1 MARLSAVDIADHV
14 GIHRPTAEQQQVIEF
29 AEERPALVIAGAGSG
44 KTETMAR
51 RVVWLVANQLVSP
64 EQVLGLTFTRKAATE
79 LGARINR
86 SLDALEDA
94 GLTTRTPL
102 EARPTVSTYNAFANT
117 LFQDNALRI
126 GYEPDATLLTEAGAW
141 ELAHQVVL
149 DADADEALYLLGR
162 GPAQVAALVLQLA
175 HAMVDNAA
183 DPDDLLA
190 FAEHFRSLTALRP
203 AKRLGQAEPVKAV
216 LDLVDRVTALEAL
229 VPLAVDYGRRKREL
243 GLIEYADQVALAAQA
258 LRRDPAAIEPY
269 RKRYRAVFLDE
280 YQDTSVSQTRLLS
293 QLFAGLRV
301 MAVGDPNQAIYGWRG
316 ASSSNLAGFLADF
329 HDVAGPR
336 FQLATSWRNSE
347 RILAAAN
354 ALVAE
359 PADAASPT
367 ADVLTLRARPAADEG
382 AVDTLIAA
390 DAEHEA
396 AAVAAW
402 LEPRL
407 TPETTAAVLFRVRA
421 TMPAFA
427 RALADRGI
435 PHEIVGFAGVLESPE
450 VVDLLCALHVV
461 ADAEADNEL
470 VRLLSG
476 TRWRIGPA
484 DLAALGRFAADVAS
498 YADDGAR
505 LDAEVARRMRQSV
518 SGDEHASLV
527 DALDLLHHPSRS
539 TARLI
544 ARAGFTEIALQRL
557 EQASRLFADLRR
569 DAHLPVVE
577 FVRLVIE
584 RIGLDIELQANE
596 SLAHPLR
603 NLNALIGKVTDYDRT
618 VSAATLPGLLAW
630 LERVA
635 EQENLSLESA
645 PARPGVVQ
653 LLTVHAAKGLEW
665 DHVAVPRMV
674 LGELPTKPRSTR
686 GWVAIG
692 ELPYDFRGDS
702 ADLPAFD
709 WREATDSTDL
719 NRRFK
724 AFAELEK
731 QRHLAEERRIA
742 YVALTRGRHDLLLSA
757 APYRDAT
764 SRAAELSPFLSALGA
779 AGAIPDLSAEYADV
793 PAPDEAETQWYA
805 WPNDPLGGR
814 RPRVE
819 AAAQQARTAA
829 AHLLTDPTVA
839 ELGPWQARVEGLLRE
854 REEQA
859 QTLLLPLPERV
870 AASRF
875 KDFVLQPERAAAEMY
890 RPMPSR
896 PYVQTRVGTLFHEWV
911 EQRYRNADQTLPLA
925 ADRLAEFDGDPGLLA
940 TIDDADEL
948 APITPVVLD
957 AGSRRMLQQ
966 LCETFERSRWASK
979 RPVAVETQIRL
990 PLADAHVVCKLDAVF
1005 ATDDGFEVVDW
1016 KTGRPPSDN
1025 EQLRARQLQLALYRL
1040 AWAAHAGIDVQ
1051 QVSARFYY
1059 VADDIEIAPEQWLD
1073 AQHLAEQW
1081 ESLYS
1086 RS

>member
-1 MARLSAVDIADHV
+1 MARLSAIDIADHV

-51 RVVWLVANQLVSP
+51 RVVWLVANGLVSP

-162 GPAQVAALVLQLA
+162 GPAQVAALVLRLA

-183 DPDDLLA
+183 DPDELLT
-190 FAEHFRSLTALRP
+190 FADGFRGLAALRP
-203 AKRLGQAEPVKAV
+203 ARRPAQAEPVKGV
-216 LDLVDRVTALEAL
+216 LDLVDRVASLEVL
-229 VPLAVDYGRRKREL
+229 VPLAVEYGRRKREL
-243 GLIEYADQVALAAQA
+243 GLIEYADQVALAARA
-258 LRRDPAAIEPY
+258 LSRDPAAIAPY
-269 RKRYRAVFLDE
+269 RQRHRAVFLDE

-293 QLFAGLRV
+293 RLFAGLRV

-316 ASSSNLAGFLADF
+316 ASSGNLAGFPADF
-329 HDVAGPR
+329 GDVAAPR

-354 ALVAE
+354 ALVAA
-359 PADAASPT
+359 PAAAAPT
-367 ADVLTLRARPAADEG
+367 AGVLRLRARCGADEG
-382 AVDTLIAA
+382 AVDTIIAA
-390 DAEHEA
+390 DAEQEA
-396 AAVAAW
+396 AEVATW
-402 LEPRL
+402 LESRL
-407 TPETTAAVLFRVRA
+407 TPESTAAVLFRVRA

-427 RALADRGI
+427 RALAERGI
-435 PHEIVGFAGVLESPE
+435 PHEIVGFAGVLDSAE

-484 DLAALGRFAADVAS
+484 DLAALGRFAAEVAS
-498 YADDGAR
+498 YGDDGAR
-505 LDAEVARRMRQSV
+505 LDPEVARSMRQSV
-518 SGDEHASLV
+518 AGDEHASLV
-527 DALDLLHHPSRS
+527 DALDLLHQPSRPI
-539 TARLI
+539 ARLI
-544 ARAGFTEIALQRL
+544 DRVGFTEVALQRL
-557 EQASRLFADLRR
+557 ERASRLFAGLRR
-569 DAHLPVVE
+569 DAHLPIVE

-603 NLNALIGKVTDYDRT
+603 NLHALMAKVSDYDRT

-630 LERVA
+630 LERVG

-665 DHVAVPRMV
+665 DHVVVPRMV

-686 GWVAIG
+686 GWVTVG
-692 ELPYDFRGDS
+692 ELPYEFRGDS
-702 ADLPAFD
+702 ADLPEFD

-719 NRRFK
+719 TRRFK
-724 AFAELEK
+724 AFAELER

-757 APYRDAT
+757 SPYRDAT
-764 SRAAELSPFLSALGA
+764 SRAAELSPFLVALA
-779 AGAIPDLSAEYADV
+779 AAEAIPDLADV
-793 PAPDEAETQWYA
+793 YAQMPAPDEAVTQWYD
-805 WPNDPLGGR
+805 WPNDPLGAR

-819 AAAQQARTAA
+819 AAAQHVRAA
-829 AHLLTDPTVA
+829 AGRLLTDAEPA
-839 ELGPWQARVEGLLRE
+839 ELGVWRPRIEGLLRE

-875 KDFVLQPERAAAEMY
+875 KDFVLQPEQAAAAIY
-890 RPMPSR
+890 RPMPSH
-896 PYVQTRVGTLFHEWV
+896 PYAQTRVGTLFHEWV

-925 ADRLAEFDGDPGLLA
+925 ADRLAEFGRDSGLAA
-940 TIDDADEL
+940 TADDADEL
-948 APITPVVLD
+948 APVTPVVLD
-957 AGSRRMLQQ
+957 AESGRMLQR
-966 LCETFERSRWASK
+966 LCETFERSRWGAR

-990 PLADAHVVCKLDAVF
+990 PLSGAQVVCKLDAVF
-1005 ATDDGFEVVDW
+1005 ATDDGYEVVDW
-1016 KTGRPPSDN
+1016 KTGRPPADD

-1040 AWAAHAGIDVQ
+1040 AWAAHTGVDVER
-1051 QVSARFYY
+1051 VSARFYY
-1059 VADDIEIAPEQWLD
+1059 VADDVEIAPEHWLD
-1073 AQHLAEQW
+1073 AEHLARQW
-1081 ESLYS
+1081 RSLYS